1 MQGVSDITCVCKN
14 SWVEWM
20 IQLGKLQSG
29 LPRLWYRDKI
39 TSDKGCFSSLS
50 GPWKRRLC
58 SLEKKKSSYFCVYV
72 YLKKK
77 TTRTTKEEWKL
88 TLSKCHMHKMMMRCG
103 FLKIRWQIGHYSQFA
118 LTPFKPM
125 LFELYFH
132 TSFSCTVIL
141 SIKIRF
147 DRGFFQRTLH

>member
-1 MQGVSDITCVCKN
+1 MKKKNNCSFNADNLLTGLIVEFLYHFVTDLQPNYLGNTMQGVSDVTCVCKN

-20 IQLGKLQSG
+20 IQPGKLQSG

-39 TSDKGCFSSLS
+39 MSDKGCFSSLS

-58 SLEKKKSSYFCVYV
+58 SLEKKIILFLC
-72 YLKKK
+72 LCLFKKK

-118 LTPFKPM
+118 
-125 LFELYFH
+125 
-132 TSFSCTVIL
+132 I
-141 SIKIRF
+141 
-147 DRGFFQRTLH
+147 

>member
-1 MQGVSDITCVCKN
+1 MQGVSDVTCVCKN

-58 SLEKKKSSYFCVYV
+58 SLEKKIISFLCLCLF
-72 YLKKK
+72 LKK
-77 TTRTTKEEWKL
+77 TRTTKEEWIL

-103 FLKIRWQIGHYSQFA
+103 FLKIRRQIGHYSQFA
-118 LTPFKPM
+118 ITPFKPM
-125 LFELYFH
+125 LFDLYFH

-141 SIKIRF
+141 GIKIRF
-147 DRGFFQRTLH
+147 DWGFFQRTLQ

>member
-1 MQGVSDITCVCKN
+1 MC
-14 SWVEWM
+14 
-20 IQLGKLQSG
+20 
-29 LPRLWYRDKI
+29 
-39 TSDKGCFSSLS
+39 
-50 GPWKRRLC
+50 LC
-58 SLEKKKSSYFCVYV
+58 LF
-72 YLKKK
+72 KKK

-118 LTPFKPM
+118 ITPFEPM

-147 DRGFFQRTLH
+147 DWGFFSAHAAVKCNKVRCTKISFNIEVVFHYKYTCRCGIYTFSFNHFHYLMMKRSSFVIFSL